1 MLFSLEGLAIPCGR
15 VAFIHNLSTKN
26 VENSFIDFWEAP
38 PYNQFPS
45 EYLERQRNFSER
57 LDLEQKGI
65 RLSKTSGVVVA
76 TLSADSIAKE
86 VGIEVGDRIT
96 SMNGREIK
104 DILDYRF
111 LVGEETLLM
120 EVVKPN
126 GEVIEVDIEKELD
139 EDLGI
144 DFPEMKIRQC
154 PNKCFFC
161 FVDQMPEGQRDSL
174 YIRDEDYR
182 FSFLFGNYITLTNL
196 TRKDKER
203 IFEQKMSPLY
213 VSVHATDLEL
223 RRFLLVNPRAR
234 DILKEIAEM
243 AEHGIVMHTQIV
255 LCPGINDGAHLA
267 KSIEDLV
274 RFYPAVASLAIVPV
288 GLTRHR
294 EGLLKIE
301 EITRDDARE
310 MLEWIKP
317 WQKRFEKEIGY
328 PFVFAADEW
337 FVKAD
342 LPFPPLETYL
352 DLPQLG
358 NGVGMVPLF
367 LEQFK
372 SMRPFLPKSVAEP
385 VRIFLATGTSFS
397 AHLEKCVKSLRIQG
411 AELEVVTV
419 LNHFFGDSVT
429 MTGLITG
436 KDIVK
441 AVREKTQKTAS
452 AEGCGEMLLIPSVAL
467 NEEKTLFLD
476 GTTPQEVEQELGLP
490 VHVVSA
496 DAEGLMGFLQNIP
509 AYLHR

>member
-1 MLFSLEGLAIPCGR
+1 M
-15 VAFIHNLSTKN
+15 N
-26 VENSFIDFWEAP
+26 VENSLIDFWRVP
-38 PYNQFPS
+38 PYNQFP
-45 EYLERQRNFSER
+45 LETSAESSHHCSER
-57 LDLEQKGI
+57 FTLEQKGI
-65 RLSKTSGVVVA
+65 RLSKNSGLVVSTV
-76 TLSADSIAKE
+76 TADSIAE
-86 VGIEVGDRIT
+86 EIGIEVDDRIV

-111 LVGEETLLM
+111 LVGEEKLLI
-120 EVVKPN
+120 EVIKPN

-161 FVDQMPEGQRDSL
+161 FVDQMPEGQRESL

-234 DILKEIAEM
+234 DILKEISEM

-255 LCPGINDGAHLA
+255 LCPGINDGAQLS

-274 RFYPAVASLAIVPV
+274 RFYPSVASLAIVPV

-294 EGLLKIE
+294 EGLREIE
-301 EITRDDARE
+301 EITPEYARE

-317 WQKRFEKEIGY
+317 WQRRFEKEIGY

-337 FVKAD
+337 FIKANV
-342 LPFPPLETYL
+342 PFPPLSAYL
-352 DLPQLG
+352 ELPQLG

-372 SMRPFLPKSVAEP
+372 SMRPFLPKSVSEP
-385 VRIFLATGTSFS
+385 VQIFLATGASFS
-397 AHLEKCVKSLRIQG
+397 AYLEKCVKSLRIKG
-411 AELEVVTV
+411 VELEVVTV

-436 KDIVK
+436 KDIIK
-441 AVREKTQKTAS
+441 AVRES
-452 AEGCGEMLLIPSVAL
+452 AEWQEPGTSERGDGMLLIPSVAL
-467 NEEKTLFLD
+467 NDEKTFFLD
-476 GTTPQEVEQELGLP
+476 GTTPQEVEQALGLP
-490 VHVVSA
+490 VHIVSA

-509 AYLHR
+509 AHLHR

>member
-1 MLFSLEGLAIPCGR
+1 
-15 VAFIHNLSTKN
+15 
-26 VENSFIDFWEAP
+26 
-38 PYNQFPS
+38 
-45 EYLERQRNFSER
+45 
-57 LDLEQKGI
+57 LEQEGI
-65 RLSKTSGVVVA
+65 RLSKNSGIVVSTV
-76 TLSADSIAKE
+76 SAGSIAE
-86 VGIEVGDRIT
+86 EIGIEVGDRIV

-111 LVGEETLLM
+111 LVGEEKLLV
-120 EVVKPN
+120 ELVKPN

-213 VSVHATDLEL
+213 ISVHATDLEL

-243 AEHGIVMHTQIV
+243 AEHGIVLHTQIV
-255 LCPGINDGAHLA
+255 LCPGINDGDHLS

-274 RFYPAVASLAIVPV
+274 RFFPSVASLAIVPV

-294 EGLLKIE
+294 DGLREIE
-301 EITRDDARE
+301 EITPDYARE

-317 WQKRFEKEIGY
+317 WQKRFQKEIGY

-337 FVKAD
+337 FIKAGV
-342 LPFPPLETYL
+342 PFPPLESYL
-352 DLPQLG
+352 ELPQLG

-372 SMRPFLPKSVAEP
+372 SMRPFLPKGVSEP
-385 VRIFLATGTSFS
+385 VRIILATGASFS
-397 AHLEKCVKSLRIQG
+397 SYLEGCVKSVRIKG
-411 AELEVVTV
+411 MELEVVTV

-436 KDIVK
+436 KDIIK
-441 AVREKTQKTAS
+441 AVRARPPRPGS
-452 AEGCGEMLLIPSVAL
+452 PSSGAEEMLLIPSVAL
-467 NEEKTLFLD
+467 NEEKTFFLD
-476 GTTPQEVEQELGLP
+476 GMTPQEVEQALDLP
-490 VHVVSA
+490 VHIVSA

>member
-1 MLFSLEGLAIPCGR
+1 M
-15 VAFIHNLSTKN
+15 
-26 VENSFIDFWEAP
+26 
-38 PYNQFPS
+38 
-45 EYLERQRNFSER
+45 
-57 LDLEQKGI
+57 EQKGI
-65 RLSKTSGVVVA
+65 RLSKTSGVQVA
-76 TLSADSIAKE
+76 TVASGSIAEE
-86 VGIEVGDRIT
+86 VGLEPGDRVVSI
-96 SMNGREIK
+96 NAREIK

-111 LVGEETLLM
+111 LVGEEKLLI
-120 EVVKPN
+120 EVIKPN
-126 GEVIEVDIEKELD
+126 GEVIELDIEKELD
-139 EDLGI
+139 EDLGL

-234 DILKEIAEM
+234 DILKEISEM
-243 AEHGIVMHTQIV
+243 AEHGIILHTQIV
-255 LCPGINDGAHLA
+255 VCPGINDGEYLS

-274 RFYPAVASLAIVPV
+274 KFYPSVASLAIVPV

-294 EGLLKIE
+294 EGLREIE
-301 EITRDDARE
+301 EITPEYARD
-310 MLEWIKP
+310 MLKWIAP
-317 WQKRFEKEIGY
+317 WQERFQKEIGY

-337 FVKAD
+337 FVKAGV
-342 LPFPPLETYL
+342 PFPPLESYL
-352 DLPQLG
+352 ELPQLG

-372 SMRPFLPKSVAEP
+372 SMRPFLPKSVPDP
-385 VRIFLATGTSFS
+385 VRIFLATGASFS
-397 AHLEKCVKSLRIQG
+397 SYLEKCVKSLAIKG
-411 AELEVVTV
+411 VDLEVVTV

-436 KDIVK
+436 RDIVK
-441 AVREKTQKTAS
+441 AVRESRRAVPS
-452 AEGCGEMLLIPSVAL
+452 NIDEEWLLIPSVAL

-476 GTTPQEVEQELGLP
+476 GSTLQEVERELGLP
-490 VHVVSA
+490 VHIVSA

-509 AYLHR
+509 AYLRR

>member
-1 MLFSLEGLAIPCGR
+1 M
-15 VAFIHNLSTKN
+15 
-26 VENSFIDFWEAP
+26 
-38 PYNQFPS
+38 
-45 EYLERQRNFSER
+45 
-57 LDLEQKGI
+57 EQEGI
-65 RLSKTSGVVVA
+65 RLSKNSGIVVSTV
-76 TLSADSIAKE
+76 SAGSIAE
-86 VGIEVGDRIT
+86 EIGIEVGDRIV

-104 DILDYRF
+104 DVLDYRF
-111 LVGEETLLM
+111 LVGEEMLLV
-120 EVVKPN
+120 ELVKPN

-213 VSVHATDLEL
+213 ISVHATDLEL

-243 AEHGIVMHTQIV
+243 AEHGIVLHTQIV
-255 LCPGINDGAHLA
+255 LCPGINDGDHLS

-274 RFYPAVASLAIVPV
+274 RFFPSVASLAIVPV

-294 EGLLKIE
+294 DGLREIE
-301 EITRDDARE
+301 EITPDYARE

-317 WQKRFEKEIGY
+317 WQKRFQKEIGY

-337 FVKAD
+337 FIKAGV
-342 LPFPPLETYL
+342 PFPPLESYL
-352 DLPQLG
+352 ELPQLG

-372 SMRPFLPKSVAEP
+372 SMRPFLPKSVSEP
-385 VRIFLATGTSFS
+385 VRIILATGASFS
-397 AHLEKCVKSLRIQG
+397 SYLEGCVKSVRIKG
-411 AELEVVTV
+411 MELEVVTV

-436 KDIVK
+436 KDIIK
-441 AVREKTQKTAS
+441 AVRARPPRPGS
-452 AEGCGEMLLIPSVAL
+452 PSSGAEEMLLIPSVAL
-467 NEEKTLFLD
+467 NEEKTFFLD
-476 GTTPQEVEQELGLP
+476 GMTPQEVEQALDLP
-490 VHVVSA
+490 VHIVSA